1 LGILQI
7 MGHEELAID
16 QIDVSLYRAK
26 SLLQGV
32 EQRPGVGVVVM
43 GMGPRQR
50 HRFRRRGGADKDKKE
65 GAATD
70 NHQDGWWK

>member
-16 QIDVSLYRAK
+16 QIDVSFYRAK

-43 GMGPRQR
+43 RMGPRQR
-50 HRFRRRGGADKDKKE
+50 HRFRRL
-65 GAATD
+65 
-70 NHQDGWWK
+70 